1 MSGLLKEEILTT
13 IKKKRFIIL
22 MPVLYIL
29 VIVAGVMLKNGHFND
44 LTFLF
49 RMQKFVN
56 MVFTP
61 ASGVLLLF
69 TVHRRKYTK
78 NSIIQAEDHGAKR
91 STAVLAR
98 ALAGSIILIALHA
111 LIFLFIIVLGLILG
125 AGNTGAQIGQFA
137 VLVLMNALAAAVT
150 YVGVLFWEYLFAFPL
165 VSMLV
170 YLAATLVAPYVYSAI
185 DHYAN
190 SYYKYC
196 TYAFPKLLTDV
207 IYTRF
212 AFHNPPVLA
221 FFILLA
227 QAVVPLLLTMLVF
240 KFKKKERKKRKKKGE
255 IEEAVEE
262 IKEAADAVEEAVMN
276 DPEVKEIM
284 KESEQVEDLP
294 L

>member
-22 MPVLYIL
+22 MPILFIL
-29 VIVAGVMLKNGHFND
+29 VIVAGVMLKNQHFND

-49 RMQKFVN
+49 RMKKFVN
-56 MVFTP
+56 LIFTP

-111 LIFLFIIVLGLILG
+111 LIFLLIILLGLILG
-125 AGNTGAQIGQFA
+125 AGNSADQIGQFA

-170 YLAATLVAPYVYSAI
+170 YIAATLAAPYVYFAV

-190 SYYKYC
+190 DYYMYC
-196 TYAFPKLLTDV
+196 SFAFPKLMTDI

-212 AFHNPPVLA
+212 VFHNPPVLA

-284 KESEQVEDLP
+284 KEAEQVEDLN